1 MTFTVVIPAY
11 NAGRFIAG
19 AIGSVLRQT
28 IDDFE
33 IVVVDDGSTDD
44 TLERVATFASDTR
57 IRLARQEQRGP
68 SAARNRGIE
77 LARGE
82 LVSML
87 DADDLWLPQY
97 LEQMRRAFERDPD
110 AGFAYTDA
118 WVLNDEGKVRRK
130 TAMAY
135 QQPPAEPPRDPR
147 LLMLELARRNF
158 VYTAATVKRSVLTEV
173 GGYDE
178 RFRHGEDLE
187 LWLRIASNGYRAA
200 RAEGILA
207 IHRDHSGSLTSD
219 TEGMLT
225 RAVSLYET
233 IASEHRDADVRAIAT
248 GQAAALSRLLERH
261 RDRSIVGA
269 AWRLALRTRARL
281 LAGRRWLDEAPSAV
295 AETLA
300 AVRR

>member
-1 MTFTVVIPAY
+1 
-11 NAGRFIAG
+11 
-19 AIGSVLRQT
+19 
-28 IDDFE
+28 
-33 IVVVDDGSTDD
+33 
-44 TLERVATFASDTR
+44 
-57 IRLARQEQRGP
+57 
-68 SAARNRGIE
+68 
-77 LARGE
+77 
-82 LVSML
+82 
-87 DADDLWLPQY
+87 
-97 LEQMRRAFERDPD
+97 MRRAFERDPD

-135 QQPPAEPPRDPR
+135 QQPPAEPPRDPQ